1 MKEAKY
7 KAIKCEHESV
17 AKGHDVYKW
26 QFRETDRN
34 VFFNAETTE
43 KRNFDVDRLYT
54 LIELEKAFGK
64 QSKEQPC
71 ETIPT
76 ATAEKQRSYLTNAEA
91 FSWGEFLH
99 SDFRKLLKQ
108 REARAK
114 LDEQMV
120 DFTPWTIAMRN
131 VTKEDMKLWKLLY
144 HEHGI
149 RNFNNI
155 APILEVWTY
164 GNQ

>member
-1 MKEAKY
+1 MNEVKY
-7 KAIKCEHESV
+7 KPVECVRVSKGIDNDVHEWKFKEDGRANFYNGTASV
-17 AKGHDVYKW
+17 DLALDIDRYYTKTELDTIFNDKRSADPLCFIPDV
-26 QFRETDRN
+26 QES
-34 VFFNAETTE
+34 
-43 KRNFDVDRLYT
+43 KRT
-54 LIELEKAFGK
+54 
-64 QSKEQPC
+64 
-71 ETIPT
+71 
-76 ATAEKQRSYLTNAEA
+76 YLTNAEA

-114 LDEQMV
+114 LAAGMQ
-120 DFTPWTIAMRN
+120 DFTPWTFAMKN
-131 VTKEDMKLWKLLY
+131 VTKEDMKLWKYLY
-144 HEHGI
+144 FDKGI

>member
-1 MKEAKY
+1 M
-7 KAIKCEHESV
+7 
-17 AKGHDVYKW
+17 D
-26 QFRETDRN
+26 ETKTR
-34 VFFNAETTE
+34 T
-43 KRNFDVDRLYT
+43 
-54 LIELEKAFGK
+54 
-64 QSKEQPC
+64 
-71 ETIPT
+71 
-76 ATAEKQRSYLTNAEA
+76 YLTNAEA

-114 LDEQMV
+114 LAENMV
-120 DFTPWTIAMRN
+120 DFMPWTIAMRN

-155 APILEVWTY
+155 APILAVWTY